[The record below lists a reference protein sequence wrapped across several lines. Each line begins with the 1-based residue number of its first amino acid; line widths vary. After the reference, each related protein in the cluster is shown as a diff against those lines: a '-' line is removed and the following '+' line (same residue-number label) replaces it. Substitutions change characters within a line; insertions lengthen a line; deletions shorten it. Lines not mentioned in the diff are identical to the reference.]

1 MRRRRVRCRQP
12 RGEQERKPGSQQEKR
27 GAGGAARPA
36 LTNGGER
43 LSQAAQLPPSSA
55 ALPPRCIRCSSSPC
69 RARLGP
75 ARPGPTPPR
84 SSPGPP
90 PAWGGARPRTARYGP
105 LWPRSGRSLGKFP
118 RSARAEMRGSG
129 GCGCGCGRGWVLHG
143 KARGSGEPGEKKS
156 QAKPS
161 QAISGWGLV
170 VADLD
175 SFSQMTFKSQVFNK
189 RLKKKKIKV
198 SLFTHGLTGNSLL
211 SLPSAAFVN
220 PN

>member
-1 MRRRRVRCRQP
+1 MRSRQP

-69 RARLGP
+69 RARLSP
-75 ARPGPTPPR
+75 ARPDPAALLPR
-84 SSPGPP
+84 PAPRLGRCPAPHGSVWTLMAPLGAKFGEVSPLSPGRN
-90 PAWGGARPRTARYGP
+90 AWKRRVRVRPGLGAPRQSAGERGT
-105 LWPRSGRSLGKFP
+105 GRK
-118 RSARAEMRGSG
+118 E
-129 GCGCGCGRGWVLHG
+129 
-143 KARGSGEPGEKKS
+143 
-156 QAKPS
+156 KPS
-161 QAISGWGLV
+161 QAISGWGLA

-175 SFSQMTFKSQVFNK
+175 SFSQMTFKSQVFSI

-198 SLFTHGLTGNSLL
+198 SLFTHGRTGNSLL
-211 SLPSAAFVN
+211 SLPSAAFLN

>member
-1 MRRRRVRCRQP
+1 MRRRMRSRQP

-69 RARLGP
+69 RARLGS
-75 ARPGPTPPR
+75 ARPGPARPR
-84 SSPGPP
+84 RAPP
-90 PAWGGARPRTARYGP
+90 PARPPPGAVPGPARLGMDPYGP
-105 LWPRSGRSLGKFP
+105 
-118 RSARAEMRGSG
+118 
-129 GCGCGCGRGWVLHG
+129 
-143 KARGSGEPGEKKS
+143 ARGEVWGSFPAQPGQKCVEAAGAGAPGAGCSAAKRRGAGNREKRK
-156 QAKPS
+156 AKPS
-161 QAISGWGLV
+161 QAISGWGLA

-175 SFSQMTFKSQVFNK
+175 SFSQMTFKSQVFSI

-198 SLFTHGLTGNSLL
+198 SLFTHGRTGNSLL
-211 SLPSAAFVN
+211 SLPSAAFLN